1 MRYIGIKIVLSKN
14 GAGTTEY
21 THTHTQESR
30 HRPYSLT
37 KN

>member
-21 THTHTQESR
+21 HMRKKKKKKKET
-30 HRPYSLT
+30 
-37 KN
+37 